1 MNRWAV
7 ALILFPAAL
16 LLAALGVHWQ
26 TQGGQGNEEWVI
38 LIVAGTTIF
47 LVLAMYASQ
56 MVSRAGRAILV
67 TVALALDGV
76 LGFALWSSLNP
87 TTVQVASG

>member
-7 ALILFPAAL
+7 ALILIPATL
-16 LLAALGVHWQ
+16 LLAALGIYWQ
-26 TQGGQGNEEWVI
+26 TQGSQGNEAWVL
-38 LIVAGTTIF
+38 LIVAGTIF

-67 TVALALDGV
+67 TVALILDGL
-76 LGFALWSSLNP
+76 LGFALWSLLNP
-87 TTVQVASG
+87 PTEVLVLG

>member
-7 ALILFPAAL
+7 ASILVPAAS
-16 LLAALGVHWQ
+16 LLAALGVYWQ
-26 TQGGQGNEEWVI
+26 TQGGQGNDEWVI
-38 LIVAGTTIF
+38 LIVAGTIF

-67 TVALALDGV
+67 TVALVLDGV

>member
-7 ALILFPAAL
+7 ALILVPAAL
-16 LLAALGVHWQ
+16 LLAALGVYWQ
-26 TQGGQGNEEWVI
+26 TQGGQGNDEWVL
-38 LIVAGTTIF
+38 LIVAATIF

-67 TVALALDGV
+67 TVALILDGA
-76 LGFALWSSLNP
+76 LGFALWSSLDPP
-87 TTVQVASG
+87 TEVLIRG